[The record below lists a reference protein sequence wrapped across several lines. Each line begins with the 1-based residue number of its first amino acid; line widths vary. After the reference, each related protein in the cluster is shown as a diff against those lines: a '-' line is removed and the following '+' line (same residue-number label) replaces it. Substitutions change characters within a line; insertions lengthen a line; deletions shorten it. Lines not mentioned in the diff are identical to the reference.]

1 LFSSSPKH
9 VIFFF
14 VTAQTEVGIEGPL
27 TVRAIMCQ
35 PEACSTL
42 AAAATLLI
50 EEGILV
56 VNCHT
61 GFHRAESCAAVIAAS
76 LSKSGQYTVLHLS
89 LCRDKISDLH
99 HSVGVAIKWMAS
111 PWCESMHTSA
121 PWDGLQQACLT
132 RPEAWQCW
140 ADFQQWVACTA
151 EADAKS
157 WAACAA
163 AANATSSSSGS
174 LATTPKAAAKPS
186 MKKNPETPK
195 TKAKPNVPEPP
206 NPKSPEQPPE
216 PPTELQRDLADE
228 QMQICDQGWDRDWEE
243 PESREERS
251 LPRTWYEV
259 LQANNVDGAATLQLE
274 LLAEFSWETASE
286 IIWKLSKQREE
297 KIHNGSGFV
306 NRCVTTARKDLHGA
320 ARGASRSWKW

>member
-1 LFSSSPKH
+1 
-9 VIFFF
+9 
-14 VTAQTEVGIEGPL
+14 
-27 TVRAIMCQ
+27 MCQ

-89 LCRDKISDLH
+89 LCRDKMSDLH

-186 MKKNPETPK
+186 MKKKLESPK
-195 TKAKPNVPEPP
+195 KRRSRTSQPSR
-206 NPKSPEQPPE
+206 SPLNSHPSHQPS
-216 PPTELQRDLADE
+216 
-228 QMQICDQGWDRDWEE
+228 
-243 PESREERS
+243 SRGIWPMSRCRSVIRAGIVTGRS
-251 LPRTWYEV
+251 LSQGR
-259 LQANNVDGAATLQLE
+259 
-274 LLAEFSWETASE
+274 
-286 IIWKLSKQREE
+286 
-297 KIHNGSGFV
+297 
-306 NRCVTTARKDLHGA
+306 
-320 ARGASRSWKW
+320 RGACHDRGMRCYRPTMWMGQPHCSWNSWLNFHGRQLLRLSGSSASSEKKRSTMGLAS